1 VINRISKHPGGY
13 KFKTYTEGNILA
25 HIKANQPT
33 YLGAIFS
40 IIKHWYDEGC
50 SRTDENRHDFTE
62 WAQTLD
68 WIVKLFGLPP
78 LLDGHTEEILRVSDP
93 ALTWLRQIGIAV
105 ENDDRLDEAL
115 SASDIVD
122 VCQAHSI
129 DFPNKTSTTDL
140 KELAMLAGRL
150 LGRVF
155 SSHADNDAL
164 TIDRYE
170 VTHEERA
177 LIRPSD
183 GMEYRKHYYWF
194 KKR

>member
-1 VINRISKHPGGY
+1 
-13 KFKTYTEGNILA
+13 
-25 HIKANQPT
+25 
-33 YLGAIFS
+33 
-40 IIKHWYDEGC
+40 
-50 SRTDENRHDFTE
+50 
-62 WAQTLD
+62 
-68 WIVKLFGLPP
+68 VKLFDLPP
-78 LLDGHTEEILRVSDP
+78 LLGGHVDEVLRVSDP
-93 ALTWLRQIGIAV
+93 ALSWLRHVAIAV
-105 ENDDRLDEAL
+105 ENDSRLGEGL

-122 VCQAHSI
+122 ICQAHSI
-129 DFPNKTSTTDL
+129 DFPNKVSTIDL
-140 KELAMLAGRL
+140 DQLAMLAGRL